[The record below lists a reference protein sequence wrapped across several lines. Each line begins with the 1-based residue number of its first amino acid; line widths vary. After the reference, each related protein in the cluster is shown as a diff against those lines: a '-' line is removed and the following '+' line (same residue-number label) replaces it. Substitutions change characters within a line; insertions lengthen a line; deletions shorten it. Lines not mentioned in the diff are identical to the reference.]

1 MMGRQARTAPAPA
14 PVRPAAASISCS
26 ASLELL
32 MIHRSPPSNT
42 PCPAA
47 ISPALTHLMS
57 AHEGREQEQEQE
69 QIQLPPSAAH
79 RAPMSAEDGQ
89 PDAQRS
95 QTRPSSESPLPPI
108 TWRNWHRQIR
118 WFNLAVVV
126 LTPLLA
132 VYGLYTTTLTTPT
145 VLFSAAYYVFNMI
158 GE

>member
-47 ISPALTHLMS
+47 ISPALTHLMG
-57 AHEGREQEQEQE
+57 AQEQEKE
-69 QIQLPPSAAH
+69 QKQLPSAAH